1 MGNLILGGKALNL
14 KAVIAKVFLP
24 FRPPPVGADARTV
37 QMQFLMEGIGTR
49 AEIAVAEQA
58 HVAVVKNDQ

>member
-24 FRPPPVGADARTV
+24 FRPPPLSAEGRTV
-37 QMQFLMEGIGTR
+37 QMQFLMWGIGTR
-49 AEIAVAEQA
+49 SGIAVAEQA
-58 HVAVVKNDQ
+58 HVAVKNDQ